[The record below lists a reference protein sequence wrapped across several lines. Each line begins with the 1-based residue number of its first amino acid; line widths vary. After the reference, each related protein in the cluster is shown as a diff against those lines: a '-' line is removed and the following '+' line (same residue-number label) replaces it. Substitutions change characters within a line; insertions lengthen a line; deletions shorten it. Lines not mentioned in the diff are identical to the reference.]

1 MMEINVENKK
11 QICVNL
17 KKESYAVFYNNH
29 ELEMSTF
36 FHKCNS
42 QSKMQDYCC
51 NSDLELFICSQSCTS
66 CSRDDCAS
74 FLLCE
79 AILSL
84 QPLNC

>member
-29 ELEMSTF
+29 ELEMSAF

-42 QSKMQDYCC
+42 QSKMPGLLLQFRPGIIYLL
-51 NSDLELFICSQSCTS
+51 SELHFV
-66 CSRDDCAS
+66 
-74 FLLCE
+74 
-79 AILSL
+79 L
-84 QPLNC
+84 QR